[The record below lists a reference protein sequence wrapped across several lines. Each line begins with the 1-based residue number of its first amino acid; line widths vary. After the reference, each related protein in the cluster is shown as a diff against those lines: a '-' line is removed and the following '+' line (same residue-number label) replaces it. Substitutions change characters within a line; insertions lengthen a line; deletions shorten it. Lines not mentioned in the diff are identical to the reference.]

1 MIAKSIHRILFIS
14 MIVIGV
20 VWLAVPFIMAILW
33 SLVDP
38 SEPWTVDRVAPPV
51 MSFYRWTY
59 MWESSNLKS
68 ALFNSYLLAPT
79 VSIITLIL
87 SIPTSYVFGR
97 YNFYGK
103 EVAKLLCLLPLVTP
117 YFVLS
122 IFLTATII
130 SLGLSE
136 YRVVAIV
143 LAHAVMFLP
152 YAIRIMTVGFEQ
164 VSQEH
169 IDAARDL
176 SLIHI

>member
-122 IFLTATII
+122 IFLTAPAQAPP
-130 SLGLSE
+130 L
-136 YRVVAIV
+136 
-143 LAHAVMFLP
+143 LARPRHRRTRPAWQTRQQSRRQRAAVGP
-152 YAIRIMTVGFEQ
+152 R
-164 VSQEH
+164 
-169 IDAARDL
+169 
-176 SLIHI
+176 